1 MGITGIEVRFEFV
14 KIYTSHKIAI
24 QVYFKI
30 LKFYIR
36 LIPWYKPPLSAA
48 KLKLTHS

>member
-1 MGITGIEVRFEFV
+1 MALTFGIRLKGIGHHGGIEVRFEFV
-14 KIYTSHKIAI
+14 DFCTLHKFAI

-36 LIPWYKPPLSAA
+36 LIP
-48 KLKLTHS
+48 